1 MVFIGVTVKRDMRQV
16 AVVILLSSSNREPI
30 RWLPVAAESAAAV
43 VNNEVQRWSEH
54 VEPMGPREPEPMKI
68 LRSDLPHCPE
78 LHGAVV
84 VIDVLRSFT
93 TAAYALARG
102 ATEVVVVD
110 SIEAARAQRE
120 RDGSALAIGAVGGG
134 APAPGLDMGNSPSQ
148 VGALDL
154 SGRRVILYT
163 AGGTRG
169 LVACDHADVL
179 LAASLVCAG
188 ATTALLRALAP
199 PSVTLVVTGTWSDRD
214 GDEDHACAD
223 LIEALLR
230 GDDPPRASYAARV
243 RDSDFGRRFIA
254 GSDPN
259 LPVADLD
266 CCAAVDRFDFALP
279 IRRVPSGLVIR
290 RADGDVTLDCFRHDT
305 PFAPR

>member
-1 MVFIGVTVKRDMRQV
+1 
-16 AVVILLSSSNREPI
+16 
-30 RWLPVAAESAAAV
+30 
-43 VNNEVQRWSEH
+43 
-54 VEPMGPREPEPMKI
+54 MKI

-78 LHGAVV
+78 LDGAVV

-102 ATEVVVVD
+102 AAEVVAVD
-110 SIEAARAQRE
+110 SVEAARALRAL
-120 RDGSALAIGAVGGG
+120 DANALAIGAVGGG

-148 VGALDL
+148 VAALDL
-154 SGRRVILYT
+154 TGRRVIQYT

-169 LVACDHADVL
+169 LVACDHAGIL

-188 ATTALLRALAP
+188 ATAALLRKLAP

-230 GDDPPRASYAARV
+230 GDDPPRAPYAARV
-243 RDSDFGRRFIA
+243 RDSDFGRRFSA
-254 GSDPN
+254 GTDPN
-259 LPVADLD
+259 LPEADLD
-266 CCAAVDRFDFALP
+266 CCAAVDRFDFAMP
-279 IRRVPSGLVIR
+279 IQRTPRGLVIQGVRKATTAALARR
-290 RADGDVTLDCFRHDT
+290 RAVG
-305 PFAPR
+305 

>member
-1 MVFIGVTVKRDMRQV
+1 MANDTT
-16 AVVILLSSSNREPI
+16 
-30 RWLPVAAESAAAV
+30 
-43 VNNEVQRWSEH
+43 
-54 VEPMGPREPEPMKI
+54 PMKI

-78 LHGAVV
+78 LYGAVV

-102 ATEVVVVD
+102 ASEVVTVD
-110 SIEAARAQRE
+110 SIAAALALRA
-120 RDGSALAIGAVGGG
+120 RDGNALAIGAIGGG

-148 VGALDL
+148 VATLDL
-154 SGRRVILYT
+154 RGRRVIQYT

-169 LVACDHADVL
+169 LVACDHAGVL
-179 LAASLVCAG
+179 LAASLVCAS
-188 ATTALLRALAP
+188 ATAAFLRALAP

-230 GDDPPRASYAARV
+230 GDDPPRAPYAARV
-243 RDSDFGRRFIA
+243 RDSDFGRRFSA
-254 GSDPN
+254 GTDPH
-259 LPVADLD
+259 LPAADLD

-279 IRRVPSGLVIR
+279 IRRTRAGMVIESVC
-290 RADGDVTLDCFRHDT
+290 GVTEVS
-305 PFAPR
+305 

>member
-1 MVFIGVTVKRDMRQV
+1 
-16 AVVILLSSSNREPI
+16 
-30 RWLPVAAESAAAV
+30 
-43 VNNEVQRWSEH
+43 
-54 VEPMGPREPEPMKI
+54 MKI

-102 ATEVVVVD
+102 AAEVVAVD
-110 SIEAARAQRE
+110 SVEAARALRA
-120 RDGSALAIGAVGGG
+120 RDASALAIGAIGGG

-148 VGALDL
+148 VASLDL
-154 SGRRVILYT
+154 TGRRVIQYT

-169 LVACDHADVL
+169 LVACDHAGIL
-179 LAASLVCAG
+179 LASSLVCAG
-188 ATTALLRALAP
+188 ATASLLRELAP
-199 PSVTLVVTGTWSDRD
+199 PSVTLVVTGIWSDRD

-230 GDDPPRASYAARV
+230 GDNPPRAPYAARV
-243 RDSDFGRRFIA
+243 RNSDFGRRFSA

-259 LPVADLD
+259 LPPADLE
-266 CCAAVDRFDFALP
+266 CCAAVDRFEFAMP
-279 IRRVPSGLVIR
+279 IRRTPSGMVIEGTR
-290 RADGDVTLDCFRHDT
+290 QIKALARKHSAG
-305 PFAPR
+305 